1 MPIMPAGGFRDI
13 TTLRAN
19 AKTLRNLLSYA
30 DRKKAL
36 TNPKAIEWKR
46 ELAELDRVIAE
57 FERENAA

>member
-1 MPIMPAGGFRDI
+1 MPIMPTGCFRDI

-19 AKTLRNLLSYA
+19 ATTLRNLLSYA
-30 DRKKAL
+30 ERKEAL

-46 ELAELDRVIAE
+46 ELAELDRVIAG